1 MAQWCCARIAIHET
15 HRTLPDTHV
24 LRGVFRALAIL
35 PGYPSF
41 QQFCAESVLYIRF
54 SPVKKHAKLFY
65 VGSTEKS
72 VMVREHSRYRKYK
85 QVLEDKL
92 VSAELSIRF
101 WAHHRNF
108 WDWCVIPVSDTVA
121 SDVLRGR
128 EQALIQT
135 LQPPLN
141 FPFIAR
147 WFCPRRGI
155 IKPTDAT
162 HAQKIGLLRLWRKRR
177 KKQFSAT
184 GRGLPAP
191 LYAIFEKPSFRTKEA
206 TWVLLT
212 QLGSNTEA
220 YFTAAKRLRGTEFSY
235 PALCAL
241 HRMAKHLPAYMAPN
255 ALRAIASALK
265 FRGFLPPKGHRPLR
279 VPFLSHETY
288 RKDLR
293 ACMRAYI
300 SECIHAVTPF
310 HVPKTTVVFPR
321 HPRIAQVLL
330 NHQDALKQWAA
341 RREPTCKCDI
351 TRKYAPKA
359 PMFGGHIAARG
370 TEFTKSLSTL
380 EKQIA
385 SGSTTDTFFP
395 DKAQLRTQFF
405 EGWSNW
411 CKTNALPG
419 PPRGLAVFFQQ
430 VWDKH
435 LTQVRTMYHRE
446 AVDSLKSKT
455 RGAVWHTEDHHPRAA
470 ICFCPTLYHPCL
482 TAPSGIH
489 KCSRK
494 FLACSR
500 NNLRRSK
507 RQRNETFSAGTRG
520 PFDARQLFHR
530 RTRYQSAR
538 KTLRRDDR
546 LFLLLMLL

>member
-1 MAQWCCARIAIHET
+1 M
-15 HRTLPDTHV
+15 
-24 LRGVFRALAIL
+24 
-35 PGYPSF
+35 
-41 QQFCAESVLYIRF
+41 
-54 SPVKKHAKLFY
+54 
-65 VGSTEKS
+65 
-72 VMVREHSRYRKYK
+72 
-85 QVLEDKL
+85 
-92 VSAELSIRF
+92 
-101 WAHHRNF
+101 
-108 WDWCVIPVSDTVA
+108 IPVSDTVA

-155 IKPTDAT
+155 IKPPDAT

-220 YFTAAKRLRGTEFSY
+220 HFTAAKRLRGTEFSY
-235 PALCAL
+235 PVLCAL

-265 FRGFLPPKGHRPLR
+265 SRIFLLLPPKGHRPLR

-321 HPRIAQVLL
+321 HPRIAQVLH

-351 TRKYAPKA
+351 IRKYAPKA

-370 TEFTKSLSTL
+370 TDFTKSLSTL
-380 EKQIA
+380 EMQIA

-395 DKAQLRTQFF
+395 DKAQLRTPFF

-419 PPRGLAVFFQQ
+419 PPRGLAVVFQQ

-435 LTQVRTMYHRE
+435 LTVLTQVRTMYHRE
-446 AVDSLKSKT
+446 AVDSLKSKI

-530 RTRYQSAR
+530 RMRYQSAR